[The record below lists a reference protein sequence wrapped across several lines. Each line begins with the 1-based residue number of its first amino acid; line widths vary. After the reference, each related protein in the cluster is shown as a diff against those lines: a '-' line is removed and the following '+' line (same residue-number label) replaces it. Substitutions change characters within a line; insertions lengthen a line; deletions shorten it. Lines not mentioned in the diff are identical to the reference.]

1 MKKFML
7 IIALLLPAIW
17 ASAFTFEGDTTLQ
30 YRNRKVV
37 IKENEKDNEMNVS
50 VYRITPQGD
59 TIKSDK
65 LYEGIFTDD
74 KSIERSFENKLQI
87 SIPNIFKPKAKR
99 KIDRVHW
106 DGFGIGFSNFAE
118 GSNFNGEL
126 GSIVNVGK
134 SLQYNLNLIT
144 SKWNLASNL
153 NAVTGMGIQINTI
166 RFQRNKSI
174 GVNEDYAAC
183 VVTTEPGKEYTK
195 SRLRY
200 TYLTFPVL
208 LETNIPIG
216 GRSAIFLNAGVV
228 VKVKTASSSKV
239 WSLNSTNGKKE
250 MSKVPESL
258 NIRPMTFDIIAQAGI
273 DDFGFFAS
281 YSPNSLFRDNK
292 GPKGNQA
299 TVGIQLYF

>member
-1 MKKFML
+1 MKKFTL
-7 IIALLLPAIW
+7 IIALLLPALW

-37 IKENEKDNEMNVS
+37 IKEKDNEMNVS
-50 VYRITPQGD
+50 VYRVTPQGD
-59 TIKSDK
+59 TIKSNK

-74 KSIERSFENKLQI
+74 KSIERSFDNNLQI
-87 SIPNIFKPKAKR
+87 SIPDFFKPKAKR
-99 KIDRVHW
+99 RVNRAHW
-106 DGFGIGFSNFAE
+106 GGFGIGFSNFAE

-134 SLQYNLNLIT
+134 SLQYNLNLLT
-144 SKWNLASNL
+144 SKWNLGGNFSA
-153 NAVTGMGIQINTI
+153 ATGMGIQFNSIH
-166 RFQRNKSI
+166 FQKNKSI
-174 GVNEDYAAC
+174 GVNNDYAAFII
-183 VVTTEPGKEYTK
+183 TTKPGEEYLK
-195 SRLRY
+195 SRLHY
-200 TYLTFPVL
+200 TYLTFPAL

-239 WSLNSTNGKKE
+239 WSVNSTTGKKE
-250 MSKVPESL
+250 MNKVPESL
-258 NIRPMTFDIIAQAGI
+258 NIRPITFDIIAQAGI

-281 YSPNSLFRDNK
+281 YSPISLFRDNK
-292 GPKGNQA
+292 GLKGNQA